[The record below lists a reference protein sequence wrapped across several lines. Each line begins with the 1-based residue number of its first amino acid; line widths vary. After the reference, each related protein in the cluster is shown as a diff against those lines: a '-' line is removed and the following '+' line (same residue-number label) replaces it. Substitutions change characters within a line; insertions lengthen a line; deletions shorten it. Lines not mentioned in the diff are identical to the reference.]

1 MTIIVLS
8 LLNTMKLILA
18 SSSVF
23 RKQLLSKLRIPF
35 KCISPDIDESRKKGE
50 SVLNYVKRLSIQK
63 ALKVSETN
71 AGCIVIG
78 SDEVADLNNKILG
91 KPMTKTNA
99 VRQLKMV
106 SGNKVVFRTGLC
118 VMNSD
123 TKKYFSTVNN
133 YTIYFRHLD
142 SKMINSYL
150 NADDVLKCAASVR
163 IEGAA
168 INLVKSMSGKDP
180 SSIMGLPLLK
190 VIEYLE
196 KFEVKVLSK

>member
-1 MTIIVLS
+1 
-8 LLNTMKLILA
+8 MKVILA

-35 KCISPDIDESRKKGE
+35 KCISPDTDESRKKAE
-50 SVLNYVKRLSIQK
+50 SVPNYVKRLSIQK
-63 ALKVSETN
+63 ALKVAETN
-71 AGCIVIG
+71 TGCIVIV
-78 SDEVADLNNKILG
+78 SDEVADLDNKILG
-91 KPMTKTNA
+91 KPLTRSNA
-99 VRQLKMV
+99 VKQLRMI
-106 SGNKVVFRTGLC
+106 SGSKVVFRTGLC
-118 VMNSD
+118 VLNSD
-123 TKKYFSTVNN
+123 TKKHYTSVNN
-133 YTIYFRHLD
+133 YTIYFRDLD
-142 SKMINSYL
+142 NKMIKSYL
-150 NADDVLKCAASVR
+150 DADDVLKCAASIR

>member
-1 MTIIVLS
+1 MPFIVLS
-8 LLNTMKLILA
+8 LFNIMKVILA

-23 RKQLLSKLRIPF
+23 RKQLLSQLRLPF
-35 KCISPDIDESRKKGE
+35 TCISPNIDESRKRRE
-50 SVLNYVKRLSIQK
+50 SVTNYVKRLSINK
-63 ALKVSETN
+63 ALKVAESHPS
-71 AGCIVIG
+71 CIVIG

-91 KPMTKTNA
+91 KPLTRSNA
-99 VRQLKMV
+99 VKQLRMI

-123 TKKYFSTVNN
+123 TKKHYSSVNN
-133 YTIYFRHLD
+133 YTIYFKHLD
-142 SKMINSYL
+142 SKLIKSYL
-150 NADDVLKCAASVR
+150 NADDVLRCAASIR

-196 KFEVKVLSK
+196 KFEVRVLSK